1 MAAYIIVDTRIEDP
15 EAFEVYKANARP
27 IAEKFGGVYLARG
40 GEMKILEDDLWRPTR
55 VAIIEFPDRERAEA
69 FATSQEY
76 APFRA
81 IRQSA
86 ARCTF
91 IIVEGL

>member
-76 APFRA
+76 APFLA